1 MWWVLTEPN
10 VVTGVAIP
18 VCVAG
23 ALLALPPPA
32 GRRRFAELFSQR
44 SVARKIP
51 DNRWIQVLVLGSGAL
66 SLLSGPG
73 ALIAVS
79 LIAATV
85 VRRRRRARDARS
97 RAVAVAGLLSGL
109 EAVIGELR
117 IGAHPSAAAAVAA
130 EETAGDVARAFAVSA
145 ACSRLGGSGAEGL
158 RRPGSVV
165 AEELSRV
172 AGAWLVAERHG
183 LSLAEPLAAAR
194 LDLLGRTHFR
204 DRTEAALAGA
214 RATAVV
220 LALLPVLGIGLGQLM
235 GAAPL
240 HVLFASPAGTVLLPL
255 GIALTCAGLLWSDAI
270 TGSVLR

>member
-1 MWWVLTEPN
+1 MLHSNIIKVAVL
-10 VVTGVAIP
+10 AS
-18 VCVAG
+18 A
-23 ALLALPPPA
+23 AFSLAA
-32 GRRRFAELFSQR
+32 
-44 SVARKIP
+44 
-51 DNRWIQVLVLGSGAL
+51 
-66 SLLSGPG
+66 GPG
-73 ALIAVS
+73 ALIATA

-85 VRRRRRARDARS
+85 VRRRRRARRDRS
-97 RAVAVAGLLSGL
+97 RVAEVTGLLAGL

-130 EETAGDVARAFAVSA
+130 AETTGEVARAFAVSA

-194 LDLLGRTHFR
+194 LDLLGRRHFR

-214 RATAVV
+214 RATALV
-220 LALLPVLGIGLGQLM
+220 LALLPLLGIGLGQLM
-235 GAAPL
+235 GASPL
-240 HVLFASPAGTVLLPL
+240 HVLFVSAAGTVLLPL
-255 GIALTCAGLLWSDAI
+255 GVALTCAGLLWADAI
-270 TGSVLR
+270 TGGVLR

>member
-1 MWWVLTEPN
+1 MEPN
-10 VVTGVAIP
+10 VTPGVLIP
-18 VCVAG
+18 ICVAC
-23 ALLALPPPA
+23 ALLMLPLRA
-32 GRRRFAELFSQR
+32 GRRRLARLFPR
-44 SVARKIP
+44 RLDARKSVQG
-51 DNRWIQVLVLGSGAL
+51 RLIQVIVPLVVVA
-66 SLLSGPG
+66 SLVAGPG
-73 ALIAVS
+73 GSIAAS
-79 LIAATV
+79 LITATIAQ
-85 VRRRRRARDARS
+85 RRRRARHDRS
-97 RAVAVAGLLSGL
+97 RAIEVAGLLAGL

-130 EETAGDVARAFAVSA
+130 AETTGEVARAFAVSA

-194 LDLLGRTHFR
+194 LDLLGRKHFR

-214 RATAVV
+214 RATALV

-240 HVLFASPAGTVLLPL
+240 HVLFISPAGTVLLPL
-255 GIALTCAGLLWSDAI
+255 GVALTCAGLLWADAI
-270 TGSVLR
+270 TGRVLR